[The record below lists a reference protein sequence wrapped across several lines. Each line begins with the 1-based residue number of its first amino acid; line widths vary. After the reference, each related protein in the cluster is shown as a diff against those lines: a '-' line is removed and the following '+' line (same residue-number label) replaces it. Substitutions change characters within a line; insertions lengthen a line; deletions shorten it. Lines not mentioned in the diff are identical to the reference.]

1 MPHDRFQEAD
11 AVPPDFVTVELA
23 DVIDAPALQ
32 EMMDDYYALTGIGV
46 GIIDLK
52 GRVLVGTGW
61 QDICVRFHRTTPES
75 CAFCHESDTS
85 LSSGIPPGTFK
96 EYRCKNNMWD
106 IATPIMLGDRHIGN
120 IFLGQYFYDDEKP
133 DYELFRAQARR
144 FGYDEAEYLA
154 ALDRVP
160 RWSRETVQAA
170 MRFYAK
176 LARMISKAN
185 YNNVILA
192 DTLAKREQAEEA
204 LRWMRISVENSSDAL
219 YWIAPDARIVEVN
232 EAACR
237 SLGYSREELL
247 QLTVPDI
254 DPNFN
259 PITWPRQFA
268 TLRQHGS
275 MTFESE
281 QRTRDGRMFPVE
293 VVANH
298 VKFGSEERHCAFV
311 RDITERKRM
320 EQSLRESEESYR
332 RIVETARE
340 GILVSNESAVTTY
353 VNRRM
358 SNLLGYR
365 EEEMLGRSL
374 LDFFESSFR
383 EEVLDQIEQR
393 KAGITSQYD
402 AVILRSNGEKI
413 WVTISGS
420 PIFDQKGTFAGSFAM
435 ISDITERK
443 KAEQAIIL
451 LNTNLAARAAEL
463 EAVNRE
469 LETFN
474 YTVSHDL
481 RAPLTSIS
489 MCNQIVQAHCGDSP
503 NEELHNVVRVLD
515 EQIKRMNQI
524 ISTLLDFSR
533 LTNCKVGREKVD
545 LSVLAR
551 IVAAQLQIS
560 APQRCVSFVIAE
572 GVDVLG
578 DEGLLMTVLE
588 NLIGNAWKYSSN
600 HESALIEFGVAE
612 QDGTKAY
619 FVRDNGSGFDMK
631 YAEKLLL
638 PFQRLPGAEEYE
650 GFGIG
655 LATVDRIVRRHGGRI
670 WAEGEPGKGATF
682 YFTLSENEGATS

>member
-1 MPHDRFQEAD
+1 MPQDRFQDAD
-11 AVPPDFVTVELA
+11 AELPDFVNIELA

-75 CAFCHESDTS
+75 CTFCHESDTS
-85 LSSGIPPGTFK
+85 LSSGISPGTFK

-120 IFLGQYFYDDEKP
+120 IFLGQYFYDDEQP

-170 MRFYAK
+170 MQFYAK
-176 LARMISKAN
+176 LAGMISKAN

-192 DTLAKREQAEEA
+192 DTLAKREQAEAA

-219 YWIAPDARIVEVN
+219 YWITPDARIAEVN

-237 SLGYSREELL
+237 SLGYTREELL

-281 QRTRDGRMFPVE
+281 QRTKSGRMFPVE

-311 RDITERKRM
+311 RDITERKQM

-332 RIVETARE
+332 R
-340 GILVSNESAVTTY
+340 
-353 VNRRM
+353 
-358 SNLLGYR
+358 
-365 EEEMLGRSL
+365 
-374 LDFFESSFR
+374 
-383 EEVLDQIEQR
+383 
-393 KAGITSQYD
+393 K
-402 AVILRSNGEKI
+402 
-413 WVTISGS
+413 
-420 PIFDQKGTFAGSFAM
+420 
-435 ISDITERK
+435 
-443 KAEQAIIL
+443 
-451 LNTNLAARAAEL
+451 AAEL

-489 MCNQIVQAHCGDSP
+489 MCNQIIQARCSSSSD
-503 NEELHNVVRVLD
+503 EELRNVVTLLD

-533 LTNCKVGREKVD
+533 LTSCKMSRDKVD

-551 IVAAQLQIS
+551 VVAAQLRMNF
-560 APQRCVSFVIAE
+560 PQRLVSFVIADGE
-572 GVDVLG
+572 EVWG
-578 DEGLLMTVLE
+578 DEGLLRTVLE

-600 HESALIEFGVAE
+600 LESALIEFGVAE
-612 QDGTKAY
+612 PEGGSKVY
-619 FVRDNGSGFDMK
+619 FVRDNGCGFDMK
-631 YAEKLLL
+631 YADKLLI
-638 PFQRLPGAEEYE
+638 PFQRLPGAEGCE

-655 LATVDRIVRRHGGRI
+655 LATVDRIIRRHGGKI
-670 WAEGEPGKGATF
+670 WAEGVPGKGAVF
-682 YFTLSENEGATS
+682 YFTLGESDGHTP

>member
-11 AVPPDFVTVELA
+11 ALPPDFVNVELA
-23 DVIDAPALQ
+23 EVIDAAALQ

-46 GIIDLK
+46 GIIDLN

-75 CAFCHESDTS
+75 CTFCYESDIS

-219 YWIAPDARIVEVN
+219 YWIAPDARFVEVN

-259 PITWPRQFA
+259 AITWPRQFA
-268 TLRQHGS
+268 TLRQRGS

-281 QRTRDGRMFPVE
+281 QRTKDGRMFPVE

-332 RIVETARE
+332 R
-340 GILVSNESAVTTY
+340 
-353 VNRRM
+353 
-358 SNLLGYR
+358 
-365 EEEMLGRSL
+365 
-374 LDFFESSFR
+374 
-383 EEVLDQIEQR
+383 
-393 KAGITSQYD
+393 K
-402 AVILRSNGEKI
+402 
-413 WVTISGS
+413 
-420 PIFDQKGTFAGSFAM
+420 
-435 ISDITERK
+435 
-443 KAEQAIIL
+443 
-451 LNTNLAARAAEL
+451 AAEL
-463 EAVNRE
+463 EEVNRE

-489 MCNQIVQAHCGDSP
+489 MCNQIVQAQCGNSP
-503 NEELHNVVRVLD
+503 DEELRNVVRLLD
-515 EQIKRMNQI
+515 DQILRMNQI

-533 LTNCKVGREKVD
+533 LTNCKVRRQKVD

-560 APQRCVSFVIAE
+560 APQRRVSFVIAE
-572 GVDVLG
+572 GVEVVG
-578 DEGLLMTVLE
+578 DEGLLRTVLE
-588 NLIGNAWKYSSN
+588 NLIGNAWKYSRN
-600 HESALIEFGVAE
+600 HEPSLIEFGVTE
-612 QDGTKAY
+612 QEDGITAC

-631 YAEKLLL
+631 YADQLLL
-638 PFQRLPGAEEYE
+638 PFQRLPGAEECE

-655 LATVDRIVRRHGGRI
+655 LATVDRIIRRHSGKI

-682 YFTLSENEGATS
+682 YFTLNEYDGATC